1 VANDKKFIV
10 KNGLLTQ
17 ETVVIGS
24 TTDNGVNKLQV
35 TGSSIFTQ
43 ATGSTPTIN
52 ITNSGG
58 TSNSIIAQFTGDSDS
73 LRIVNIG
80 TGDYAILN
88 SQQNNGIRFHDGTSG
103 VEILYNGAVD
113 IDFNSAGIDF
123 KREPSYL
130 GDVFWNAGND
140 GAGSGL
146 DADLLDGLDSLQF
159 LRSDQDDTFDGNL
172 IITGNLTIQGT
183 TTTINTETVLI
194 ADNIITLNSNFT
206 GSTPTEN
213 AGIEVERGTLTNS
226 SLVWDELNDW
236 WKLISAGTDLG
247 RIITTAD
254 EGSGNGFDADTVD
267 GLQAAQFLRSD
278 ANDTATGD
286 IIFQGTI
293 TVGNNTAAGALITMD
308 GQAGNRYIFSN
319 NGEIGFL
326 NSAFAY
332 AAHSDAANNWRVLN
346 DTYAKRF
353 IDADNNTYLLD
364 PASTSVL
371 NTIDLEGQI
380 RHNGDTNTYIGFN
393 AADSFEVRTGGSAR
407 LTVTNSAVTAT
418 QNFVGPRFVD
428 SNNNAYFA
436 DPASASVFNTLGIDS
451 DLFHNGDTDNKISFG
466 ADVQTF
472 QTGGTTR
479 LTINNT
485 TVTSTVDF
493 VGPRFVDSAN
503 LNKFADPAGTS
514 EFTSANFYN
523 GSTTANNEINIGR
536 SATER
541 FNINVTGGQGYI
553 RYYQDETNGTDHSVN
568 FEIISSSIGLNRFNF
583 NKNIDVGSN
592 SVSGAFGVFS
602 SGVYGSVF
610 YDFENELFFADFNNT
625 GNSINMAGTIRG
637 GNGSLAAPTYTFGS
651 DTNTGMYR
659 FGTDTIGFSA
669 GGNDE
674 FRILTT
680 YALAVGQM
688 RSPIFYDSNNTA
700 YYGDFASTSNMN
712 RIDLDDYIRHRGDLD
727 TYFGFS
733 AADTIIA
740 VTANTTRLTINTTGI
755 TSTLDVTAPNFYGAR
770 FYDSGNVAY
779 YADPASA
786 SVFNTLGID
795 SDLFHNGDTD
805 NKISFGTDTQTF
817 QTGGATRLT
826 INNTTVTSAVN
837 VFAPQYYT
845 NDYLIHNGDTNTYIG
860 FDANDRF
867 GAWTAGIKRI
877 NVDTEV
883 DLLVNTNV
891 TGNLDVTGRA
901 TIGNSLTR
909 PANLSVLTNSAAR
922 IGGSDVHLHIASLSA
937 TGNYAVALQS
947 GRQSDN
953 ASFPMALQPNGGN
966 VGIGTLTA
974 GSTLTINKTTAQGNN
989 PFAAGASLLSLGDV
1003 GIVDFSIRTDSFRNI
1018 WNIVESTGQF
1028 VFADSGAA
1036 IFLAMDA
1043 ATGDVI
1049 IGDQTAQFA
1058 TPDGAPTF
1066 LGALDANKLHVN
1078 GGIQLNGIANALSIY
1093 AADAANTAIN
1103 AATFLA
1109 VNELGFSAGGGF
1121 YMNDTANIR
1130 IRNNLTLTSTGD
1142 FRAARFVDV
1151 NNTNYFA
1158 DPAGDSQFN
1167 TLDIDDYIR
1176 HRGDLNTY
1184 MGFDAADGMTFVT
1197 GGTERFNLDNDSADF
1212 SVNVYAPRYYDSNNN
1227 AYYGD
1232 FASTSNMNRIDLDDY
1247 IRHRGD
1253 LDTYIGFPSNDSF
1266 EVRTGN
1272 AQRLLVNNTAVTA
1285 VNQMRS
1291 PIYYDSANINFY
1303 GDFAG
1308 TSVMA
1313 RITLPQNTV
1322 GVSHASNANI
1332 PTYYIG
1338 QQTGDNDAWKIF
1350 SESPAGTNTGA
1361 LIIQSEDDHDA
1372 NETIRLRFKRTA
1384 TPFQTT
1390 DSLIARFDYVEAT
1403 GSFRAPT
1410 FFDSNNTAF
1419 FLDPASSSRLNNISL
1434 VGQIIH
1440 DGDTNTFLDFNA
1452 ADSFRV
1458 VTGGT
1463 TRLTVNNTA
1472 VTAASSFDAPIFRDS
1487 QNTAY
1492 SLNGNTSSA
1501 WRISTPTGYVDV
1513 GPQNSSFTHFQTD
1526 RPKFYFQQTVA
1537 FDGAGI
1543 EAYDANAN
1551 AYFPRYFD
1559 FNDNFY
1565 YGDFDGFSRMNGI
1578 TFGNPGNGTNTKGRW
1593 LSIEG
1598 NTDTSGEGS
1607 ARIFFAEHNST
1618 TASQDLYG
1626 AALAYRG
1633 GSATVNSA
1641 TGQPTT
1647 LTGLNNGEWGLLGY
1661 DNNVNGNWAMKG
1673 PRDASFV
1680 QARVAFRAPLFVDSN
1695 NTAFFVDPASTSITN
1710 VMRANQFQI
1719 DGSTYIID
1727 SPSGQ
1732 YGSIRVDGAAGGWA
1746 GYAIRD
1752 DWVFMA
1758 NGAENAGIYND
1769 TDNKWAIQF
1778 IRNAG
1783 TDLLFNAV
1791 KQAETENGY
1800 FLATNQMRAPIYY
1813 APSST
1818 SYWLDLDVANTSD
1831 ALRIP
1836 GRINRQNFA
1845 TGNGST
1851 NFFLTAQDRNH
1862 FIWNTATNW
1871 GIFWATDTAAAYR
1884 HVPFVDNMI
1893 TFVGAGN
1900 TRAAIDLDNGNAY
1913 FQGGVTA
1920 ATFAISGGNENL
1932 GLLKTYGS
1940 GLGDTMLF
1948 DATEYWEKRVI
1959 LPMQGVENNATSVT
1973 AEYVKNNNGPFA
1985 STYVLRTN
1993 QYRTFDSDYIPVE
2006 PGEQIYGE
2014 IAARYISGTGSLLY
2028 MGVRRYDKDKRPIAS
2043 NDGIE
2048 YFVASAVNVTN
2059 TGWTTYRSHT
2069 TIPTTHTPF
2078 NGSDGGG
2085 CKYVRVIVLMN
2096 YQAAGALRE
2105 FGPPVLKRANHLS
2118 NIVTQNISA
2127 EGNITATG
2135 NIAASGTVTG
2145 TQFIDANN
2153 GSYLVDPTGTS
2164 VINELRVDE
2173 FIRHNG
2179 DTNTYLRFI
2188 AADDFQIVV
2197 GGRQALRMDEGA
2209 DPDRLRFVTDTNWTD
2224 SNGDWNMS
2232 RDITVGR
2239 IASAAQDMRAPIF
2252 YDSNNTGFYGD
2263 FASTSV
2269 VNQFL
2274 FTNSTPLRFNTT
2286 STALFDHE
2294 SNSTPAAFRMNK
2306 GGSTLADTSSYGVLQ
2321 LSRTNH
2327 NNGATS
2333 AGAGLY
2339 FTLKDSAGTLRE
2351 YAGIYGRKTVAGTGG
2366 GELVFMN
2373 YERAEQAYLN
2383 SSFFRHVAD
2392 IRAPRF
2398 TDSNNT
2404 AFFVDPASTSVTNI
2418 VRANQIQIDGSTY
2431 IIDSPSGQYGSIR
2444 VDGALG
2450 GWAGYAIRDDWV
2462 FMSNGATNAG
2472 IYNDTDNK
2480 WAIYFA
2486 RNSDV
2491 QIYFNGTW
2499 EERSRSGFMEARGS
2513 YRAPIFYDS
2522 NNTAYR
2528 IDGNGTSRLLTL
2540 QVDNPIQ
2547 GNINGY
2553 AETLLRRDNRTISPS
2568 ADPSGRMRFGFTSWN
2583 NNNSSPYADYLH
2595 LRSYTDASG
2604 GSDNLVSFLK
2614 NGFGMRIWQQTW
2626 NSTTAYST
2634 FRNVALYNTNPG
2646 ASNDLYASI
2655 FYDSNDTTFRIDP
2668 NGTSNIRYL
2677 KSNTAGSSSATRAL
2691 TIKDGGQPEINFG
2704 SYPGAWTSALQIQN
2718 NNNTD
2723 FVWISPLGDG
2733 LNARFRTG
2741 GSGLDIYTDGGVD
2754 TGTYSAFIG
2763 SGSVRSPI
2771 FYDLNNT
2778 AFYGDFAGTSV
2789 VNVLDVRG
2797 EVYND
2802 GWFRNDTGGRGMYST
2817 PYAQHWY
2824 AVGGNDWRLE
2834 GVNSTQAIAFATAG
2848 NATRGYV
2855 YADNGNSIGFL
2866 NNGGNWRMQIVSGDW
2881 VNIAGSSIRAPIFY
2895 DNQDTSYYID
2905 PNNGGRVL
2913 NLGIGLSASNGGKL
2927 SVTGGHGDSD
2937 IRLTAL
2943 GSTLGS
2949 GVTSSMHW
2957 WVSEPGVTWNDGG
2970 FGYNVDNNGGTPS
2983 GFGRPNTS
2991 LGQGYMRYS
3000 TTGFIYVYNTNT
3012 SGTRFQNM
3020 EFRPDGFVIANNY
3033 LQGGNSLRAPIFYD
3047 SNDTNFYSDPN
3058 GGSRLNTTENIG
3070 RVGFS
3075 NYLVSRNE
3083 GGMMG
3088 SYNATGT
3095 ADKVIWTIGESW
3107 PLGNMYGLAYSYG
3120 GFGPFGTQHK
3130 LVLRNNGATYTQF
3143 GFAGSMY
3150 VAGSG
3155 AAQNDFRAPI
3165 FYDSNN
3171 TAYYFNGASLNDT
3184 RFEGVDFRT
3193 MAMISQPGTN
3203 INNSALYRA
3212 RPRSTSDTRYWTG
3225 AMGWSRQDMN
3235 VVATWGSGFID
3246 SWSNP
3251 PNQPAG
3257 TSHWVGVQAFHGNFS
3272 NTQNYGWQMVG
3283 GPIRNLRFRNA
3294 WSGWQAWR
3302 TIPVLDINDNNT
3314 GAMYAGIY
3322 YDSNNTGFYVDP
3334 TAFTNLNTGL
3344 RATDIYARSWFRN
3357 DVAGSGLYNQQTGTH
3372 FYSSTGQEWRI
3383 TGNNDGLAINV
3394 RGLSTYNG
3402 SSRFWLHGA
3411 TDGYQGFLN
3420 SSGGWLFR
3428 MSHNAGLSPGIR
3440 FFEAGESWTGN
3451 IGSDVGKI
3459 EYHANRFYIVSGA
3472 NSDRIVQFRRDGGDV
3487 SWIANDGVFVG
3498 TATSARWADLAERYE
3513 ADAIYEAGT
3522 ILAIGGDK
3530 EVTLYQPGM
3539 PVAGAISVKPA
3550 YRMNDDDY
3558 GNDNSLKSK
3567 MNPFIALKGRIPV
3580 KINGSAKKGQWIIA
3594 DKDGKGRAVDYG
3606 TPGINRFDIIGIA
3619 LENGENEVEVKI

>member
-1 VANDKKFIV
+1 MANDKKFIV

-73 LRIVNIG
+73 LQVVNIG

-194 ADNIITLNSNFT
+194 ADNIITLNSNYT

-254 EGSGNGFDADTVD
+254 EGSGNGFDADLLD
-267 GLQAAQFLRSD
+267 GLDSTQFLRSD

-364 PASTSVL
+364 PAGTSVL

-380 RHNGDTNTYIGFN
+380 RHNGNTDTYIGFN
-393 AADSFEVRTGGSAR
+393 AVDSFEVRTGGSQR
-407 LTVTNSAVTAT
+407 LVVNNTSVTAA
-418 QNFVGPRFVD
+418 QDFVGPRFVD
-428 SNNNAYFA
+428 SDNNAYFA
-436 DPASASVFNTLGIDS
+436 DPASESVFNTLGIDS

-466 ADVQTF
+466 TDTQTF

-503 LNKFADPAGTS
+503 VNKFADPAGTS
-514 EFTSANFYN
+514 ELTSANFYN
-523 GSTTANNEINIGR
+523 GSTTANNEVNIGR
-536 SATER
+536 SVTER
-541 FNINVTGGQGYI
+541 FNINVTDGQGYI
-553 RYYQDETNGTDHSVN
+553 RYYQDETDSTDHSVN

-602 SGVYGSVF
+602 SGVYAPIF
-610 YDFENELFFADFNNT
+610 YDNDNELFYADFNNT

-700 YYGDFASTSNMN
+700 YFGDFASTSNMN
-712 RIDLDDYIRHRGDLD
+712 RIDIDDYIRHRGDTD

-733 AADTIIA
+733 AADTIVA
-740 VTANTTRLTINTTGI
+740 VTANTTRLTINTTGV

-805 NKISFGTDTQTF
+805 NKIQFTIDTQTF
-817 QTGGATRLT
+817 QTGGTTRLT
-826 INNTTVTSAVN
+826 INNTAVTSAVN
-837 VFAPQYYT
+837 VFAPQFYT

-867 GAWTAGIKRI
+867 GVWTAGVKRI

-909 PANLSVLTNSAAR
+909 PNDLSILTNSAAR

-1043 ATGDVI
+1043 STGDVI

-1058 TPDGAPTF
+1058 TPDGTPTF

-1103 AATFLA
+1103 EATFLA

-1121 YMNDTANIR
+1121 FMNDTATMR
-1130 IRNNLTLTSTGD
+1130 IRGNKALLTTGD
-1142 FRAARFVDV
+1142 ITAGNMYAA
-1151 NNTNYFA
+1151 
-1158 DPAGDSQFN
+1158 
-1167 TLDIDDYIR
+1167 
-1176 HRGDLNTY
+1176 
-1184 MGFDAADGMTFVT
+1184 
-1197 GGTERFNLDNDSADF
+1197 
-1212 SVNVYAPRYYDSNNN
+1212 RYYD
-1227 AYYGD
+1227 ADDATYYGD
-1232 FASTSNMNRIDLDDY
+1232 FATTSRV
-1247 IRHRGD
+1247 
-1253 LDTYIGFPSNDSF
+1253 ND
-1266 EVRTGN
+1266 
-1272 AQRLLVNNTAVTA
+1272 
-1285 VNQMRS
+1285 
-1291 PIYYDSANINFY
+1291 
-1303 GDFAG
+1303 
-1308 TSVMA
+1308 
-1313 RITLPQNTV
+1313 
-1322 GVSHASNANI
+1322 
-1332 PTYYIG
+1332 
-1338 QQTGDNDAWKIF
+1338 
-1350 SESPAGTNTGA
+1350 
-1361 LIIQSEDDHDA
+1361 
-1372 NETIRLRFKRTA
+1372 
-1384 TPFQTT
+1384 
-1390 DSLIARFDYVEAT
+1390 
-1403 GSFRAPT
+1403 
-1410 FFDSNNTAF
+1410 
-1419 FLDPASSSRLNNISL
+1419 ISM

-1472 VTAASSFDAPIFRDS
+1472 VTAANSFDAPIFRDS

-1492 SLNGNTSSA
+1492 SLNGNTNSA
-1501 WRISTPTGYVDV
+1501 WRLSTPTGWLDFGSMNV
-1513 GPQNSSFTHFQTD
+1513 SFTHFQTD

-1680 QARVAFRAPLFVDSN
+1680 QARVAFRAPIFTDSN
-1695 NTAFFVDPASTSITN
+1695 DTAFFVDPASTSVTN

-1732 YGSIRVDGAAGGWA
+1732 FGSIRVDGALGGYA

-1758 NGAENAGIYND
+1758 DGPTNAGIYND
-1769 TDNKWAIQF
+1769 TDNKWAVQF

-1783 TDLLFNAV
+1783 TDLLFNGV

-1836 GRINRQNFA
+1836 GRINRQNFT

-1871 GIFWATDTAAAYR
+1871 GIFWATDTGAAYR

-1913 FQGGVTA
+1913 FQGEVTA
-1920 ATFAISGGNENL
+1920 ANFNINGGNEDL
-1932 GLLKTYGS
+1932 GILKTYGS

-1948 DATEYWEKRVI
+1948 DGTEYWEKRVI
-1959 LPMQGVENNATSVT
+1959 QPMQGIENNATTVT
-1973 AEYVKNNNGPFA
+1973 AEYVKNTDGPFA
-1985 STYVLRTN
+1985 SSYVLRTN

-2048 YFVASAVNVTN
+2048 YFVASAVNVTA
-2059 TGWTTYRSHT
+2059 TGWTTYRGHT
-2069 TIPTTHTPF
+2069 TIPTSHTVF

-2105 FGPPVLKRANHLS
+2105 FGPPVLKRTNHLS
-2118 NIVTQNISA
+2118 NIVTQNIDA
-2127 EGNITATG
+2127 EGDVYANRYYDRQNPAFYVDPASTSVMNI
-2135 NIAASGTVTG
+2135 
-2145 TQFIDANN
+2145 IDASNFRDRDNTARFMNPNSGGNVQGTWNWNN
-2153 GSYLVDPTGTS
+2153 GTIDNLNALSFNDPGPNEGIHWRNGNNWRIYESPDNLTTNSAGNLQILYNNNQVGLRINTSGDGTFGRYSY
-2164 VINELRVDE
+2164 
-2173 FIRHNG
+2173 
-2179 DTNTYLRFI
+2179 
-2188 AADDFQIVV
+2188 
-2197 GGRQALRMDEGA
+2197 
-2209 DPDRLRFVTDTNWTD
+2209 
-2224 SNGDWNMS
+2224 
-2232 RDITVGR
+2232 
-2239 IASAAQDMRAPIF
+2239 AQRF
-2252 YDSNNTGFYGD
+2252 YDSNNGSFYGD

-2294 SNSTPAAFRMNK
+2294 SNSTPVAFRMNK
-2306 GGSTLADTSSYGVLQ
+2306 GGTTLSDGSNYGVLQ

-2351 YAGIYGRKTVAGTGG
+2351 YAGIYGRKTIAGTGG

-2373 YERAEQAYLN
+2373 YGRAEQAYLN
-2383 SSFFRHVAD
+2383 SSFFRHVTD
-2392 IRAPRF
+2392 IRAPLF

-2418 VRANQIQIDGSTY
+2418 VRANQFQIDGSTY

-2450 GWAGYAIRDDWV
+2450 GWAGYAIRNDWV
-2462 FMSNGATNAG
+2462 FMSNGSARAG
-2472 IYNDTDNK
+2472 IYNDTDNE
-2480 WAIYFA
+2480 WAIEFA

-2522 NNTAYR
+2522 NNTAYL

-2540 QVDNPIQ
+2540 NVDNVI
-2547 GNINGY
+2547 GGSVNGY
-2553 AETLLRRDNRTISPS
+2553 ASFLASDDNRIIEPNE
-2568 ADPSGRMRFGFTSWN
+2568 DPAGRLQFGFTSWN
-2583 NNNSSPYADYLH
+2583 NNNTAPYADYLH

-2604 GSDNLVSFLK
+2604 GSDNLVTFRKS
-2614 NGFGMRIWQQTW
+2614 GIGMRIWQQTW
-2626 NSTTAYST
+2626 NSGTAYST
-2634 FRNVALYNTNPG
+2634 FRNVALYNENPG

-2668 NGTSNIRYL
+2668 NSISTVRQMRVAGRVNSASYIEGAIEVREFNYGGAQADTYAIAPRIAFHWGGRVASQIALASNGEIRIINNPGT
-2677 KSNTAGSSSATRAL
+2677 ATENFRARS
-2691 TIKDGGQPEINFG
+2691 IN
-2704 SYPGAWTSALQIQN
+2704 A
-2718 NNNTD
+2718 D
-2723 FVWISPLGDG
+2723 
-2733 LNARFRTG
+2733 
-2741 GSGLDIYTDGGVD
+2741 VD
-2754 TGTYSAFIG
+2754 M
-2763 SGSVRSPI
+2763 RSPI
-2771 FYDLNNT
+2771 FYDSNNT
-2778 AFYGDFAGTSV
+2778 ARFVDPASTSQMNQIVINGQSTMATQRAWVASNYGHGIYGVYSPTRYQHVWGMGTSYNLAADGTSTGAGGNFYGLAWA
-2789 VNVLDVRG
+2789 
-2797 EVYND
+2797 YNP
-2802 GWFRNDTGGRGMYST
+2802 NYST
-2817 PYAQHWY
+2817 PGTNAQAKDGLNHQ
-2824 AVGGNDWRLE
+2824 LLLMM
-2834 GVNSTQAIAFATAG
+2834 
-2848 NATRGYV
+2848 
-2855 YADNGNSIGFL
+2855 NG
-2866 NNGGNWRMQIVSGDW
+2866 
-2881 VNIAGSSIRAPIFY
+2881 
-2895 DNQDTSYYID
+2895 T
-2905 PNNGGRVL
+2905 
-2913 NLGIGLSASNGGKL
+2913 
-2927 SVTGGHGDSD
+2927 
-2937 IRLTAL
+2937 
-2943 GSTLGS
+2943 
-2949 GVTSSMHW
+2949 
-2957 WVSEPGVTWNDGG
+2957 
-2970 FGYNVDNNGGTPS
+2970 
-2983 GFGRPNTS
+2983 
-2991 LGQGYMRYS
+2991 
-3000 TTGFIYVYNTNT
+3000 
-3012 SGTRFQNM
+3012 TRF
-3020 EFRPDGFVIANNY
+3020 A
-3033 LQGGNSLRAPIFYD
+3033 
-3047 SNDTNFYSDPN
+3047 
-3058 GGSRLNTTENIG
+3058 
-3070 RVGFS
+3070 
-3075 NYLVSRNE
+3075 
-3083 GGMMG
+3083 
-3088 SYNATGT
+3088 
-3095 ADKVIWTIGESW
+3095 
-3107 PLGNMYGLAYSYG
+3107 
-3120 GFGPFGTQHK
+3120 
-3130 LVLRNNGATYTQF
+3130 
-3143 GFAGSMY
+3143 
-3150 VAGSG
+3150 AGSG
-3155 AAQNDFRAPI
+3155 MWTDGIATSLNSFRAPI

-3212 RPRSTSDTRYWTG
+3212 RPRFTSDSTYWTG
-3225 AMGWSRQDMN
+3225 AMGWSTVDMN
-3235 VVATWGSGFID
+3235 AVGTWGSGFID
-3246 SWSNP
+3246 SWGNP
-3251 PNQPAG
+3251 ANQPAG
-3257 TSHWVGVQAFHGNFS
+3257 TSHWVGVQAFHRNVS
-3272 NTQNYGWQMVG
+3272 NTQNNGWQMVG
-3283 GPIRNLRFRNA
+3283 GPIGNLRFRNA

-3302 TIPVLDINDNNT
+3302 TIPVLDINSNNT

-3322 YDSNNTGFYVDP
+3322 YDSNDTGFYVDP
-3334 TAFTNLNTGL
+3334 TGFTNLNTGV
-3344 RATDIYARSWFRN
+3344 RATEIYARNWFRN
-3357 DVAGSGLYNQQTGTH
+3357 DQAGEGLYNQQTAAH
-3372 FYSSTGQEWRI
+3372 FYSSIAQEWRI
-3383 TGNNDGLAINV
+3383 TGNNNANAMNLRGLA
-3394 RGLSTYNG
+3394 GYNG
-3402 SSRFWLHGA
+3402 TSRFWIHGA
-3411 TDGYQGFLN
+3411 TDGFQGFLN
-3420 SSGGWLFR
+3420 SGGQWVLR
-3428 MSHNAGLSPGIR
+3428 ISHNDGLSPSIQFR
-3440 FFEAGESWTGN
+3440 EEANESWTGN
-3451 IGSDVGKI
+3451 PGNDVGKV
-3459 EYHANRFYIVSGA
+3459 EYHANRMYIVSGA
-3472 NSDRIVQFRRDGGDV
+3472 NSDRIVQFRRDGTDR

-3606 TPGINRFDIIGIA
+3606 TPGINTFDIIGIA

>member
-73 LRIVNIG
+73 LQVVNIG

-278 ANDTATGD
+278 ADDTATGN

-332 AAHSDAANNWRVLN
+332 AAYSDAANNWRVLN

-380 RHNGDTNTYIGFN
+380 RHNGDTDTYIGFN
-393 AADSFEVRTGGSAR
+393 AVDSFEVRTGGSQR
-407 LTVTNSAVTAT
+407 LVVNNTSVTAA
-418 QNFVGPRFVD
+418 QDFVGPRFVD
-428 SNNNAYFA
+428 SNNNAFYADFA
-436 DPASASVFNTLGIDS
+436 GSAGIAINFNGQALGSNGNSIAPTYSFTSDPNTGIYRSTAGTIAFSSNTINVFATGAGSGAYNISFLDLRAPRFIDS
-451 DLFHNGDTDNKISFG
+451 DNVSKFLDP
-466 ADVQTF
+466 
-472 QTGGTTR
+472 GG
-479 LTINNT
+479 L
-485 TVTSTVDF
+485 SQ
-493 VGPRFVDSAN
+493 
-503 LNKFADPAGTS
+503 L
-514 EFTSANFYN
+514 TSANFYN

-541 FNINVTGGQGYI
+541 FNINVTDGQGYI
-553 RYYQDETNGTDHSVN
+553 SYIQDETDSTDHSVN
-568 FEIISSSIGLNRFNF
+568 FEIISSGIGLNRFNF

-602 SGVYGSVF
+602 SGVYAPIF
-610 YDFENELFFADFNNT
+610 YDNDNELFYADFNNT

-700 YYGDFASTSNMN
+700 YFGDFASTSNMN
-712 RIDLDDYIRHRGDLD
+712 RIDIDDYIRHRGDTD

-733 AADTIIA
+733 AADTIVA
-740 VTANTTRLTINTTGI
+740 VTANTTRLTINTTGV

-805 NKISFGTDTQTF
+805 NKIQFTTDTQTF
-817 QTGGATRLT
+817 QTGGVTRLT
-826 INNTTVTSAVN
+826 INNTSVTSAVN
-837 VFAPQYYT
+837 VFAPQFYT

-860 FDANDRF
+860 FDTNDRF
-867 GAWTAGIKRI
+867 GVWTAGVKRI

-909 PANLSVLTNSAAR
+909 PANLSILTNSAAR

-937 TGNYAVALQS
+937 TGNFAVALQS

-1018 WNIVESTGQF
+1018 WNIVESTGQ
-1028 VFADSGAA
+1028 VIFADSGAA

-1043 ATGDVI
+1043 STGDVI

-1066 LGALDANKLHVN
+1066 LGALDANKLHIN

-1142 FRAARFVDV
+1142 FQAARFVDV

-1227 AYYGD
+1227 DYFGD
-1232 FASTSNMNRIDLDDY
+1232 FASTSNMNRIDLDDF

-1303 GDFAG
+1303 GDFAS

-1322 GVSHASNANI
+1322 GVSFASNANI
-1332 PTYYIG
+1332 PDYYIG
-1338 QQTGDNDAWKIF
+1338 QQSGDNDGWKIF
-1350 SESPAGTNTGA
+1350 SESPGGTNTSN

-1372 NETIRLRFKRTA
+1372 NETIRLRFKRTS

-1390 DSLIARFDYVEAT
+1390 DSLIAYFNYVEAT

-1419 FLDPASSSRLNNISL
+1419 FLDPAS
-1434 VGQIIH
+1434 
-1440 DGDTNTFLDFNA
+1440 
-1452 ADSFRV
+1452 
-1458 VTGGT
+1458 
-1463 TRLTVNNTA
+1463 
-1472 VTAASSFDAPIFRDS
+1472 
-1487 QNTAY
+1487 
-1492 SLNGNTSSA
+1492 
-1501 WRISTPTGYVDV
+1501 
-1513 GPQNSSFTHFQTD
+1513 
-1526 RPKFYFQQTVA
+1526 
-1537 FDGAGI
+1537 
-1543 EAYDANAN
+1543 
-1551 AYFPRYFD
+1551 
-1559 FNDNFY
+1559 
-1565 YGDFDGFSRMNGI
+1565 
-1578 TFGNPGNGTNTKGRW
+1578 
-1593 LSIEG
+1593 
-1598 NTDTSGEGS
+1598 
-1607 ARIFFAEHNST
+1607 
-1618 TASQDLYG
+1618 
-1626 AALAYRG
+1626 
-1633 GSATVNSA
+1633 
-1641 TGQPTT
+1641 
-1647 LTGLNNGEWGLLGY
+1647 
-1661 DNNVNGNWAMKG
+1661 
-1673 PRDASFV
+1673 
-1680 QARVAFRAPLFVDSN
+1680 
-1695 NTAFFVDPASTSITN
+1695 TSITN
-1710 VMRANQFQI
+1710 VMRANQFQV

-1727 SPSGQ
+1727 SPAGN
-1732 YGSIRVDGAAGGWA
+1732 YGSIRVEGAVDGTWA

-1758 NGAENAGIYND
+1758 DGPTNAGIYND

-1818 SYWLDLDVANTSD
+1818 GNWLDLDVANTSD

-1871 GIFWATDTAAAYR
+1871 GIFWATDTGAAYR

-1913 FQGGVTA
+1913 FQGEVSA

-1959 LPMQGVENNATSVT
+1959 LPMQGAENNATTVT

-1985 STYVLRTN
+1985 SSYVLRTN

-2048 YFVASAVNVTN
+2048 YFVASAVNVTS
-2059 TGWTTYRSHT
+2059 TGWTTYRGHI
-2069 TIPTTHTPF
+2069 TIPTSHTPF

-2135 NIAASGTVTG
+2135 NISASGTVTG

-2153 GSYLVDPTGTS
+2153 GAYLVDPTGTS

-2179 DTNTYLRFI
+2179 DTDTYLRFL

-2239 IASAAQDMRAPIF
+2239 TGTAVTDFRAPIF

-2294 SNSTPAAFRMNK
+2294 SNSTPVAFRMNK
-2306 GGSTLADTSSYGVLQ
+2306 GGSTLADTSAYGVLQ

-2351 YAGIYGRKTVAGTGG
+2351 YAGIYGRKTVAGIGG

-2418 VRANQIQIDGSTY
+2418 VRANQFQIDGSTY

-2462 FMSNGATNAG
+2462 FMSSGAGNAG
-2472 IYNDTDNK
+2472 IYNDTNNQ
-2480 WAIYFA
+2480 WAILA
-2486 RNSDV
+2486 QQQSDV
-2491 QIYFNGTW
+2491 QIFFNGTW

-2513 YRAPIFYDS
+2513 YRAQIFYD
-2522 NNTAYR
+2522 T
-2528 IDGNGTSRLLTL
+2528 
-2540 QVDNPIQ
+2540 
-2547 GNINGY
+2547 
-2553 AETLLRRDNRTISPS
+2553 
-2568 ADPSGRMRFGFTSWN
+2568 
-2583 NNNSSPYADYLH
+2583 
-2595 LRSYTDASG
+2595 
-2604 GSDNLVSFLK
+2604 
-2614 NGFGMRIWQQTW
+2614 
-2626 NSTTAYST
+2626 
-2634 FRNVALYNTNPG
+2634 
-2646 ASNDLYASI
+2646 
-2655 FYDSNDTTFRIDP
+2655 NDTNFYIDP
-2668 NGTSNIRYL
+2668 NSQSRIVNLEATGTITAEGNEVLTRNLQTTNGNQGWDLHGNFAMQAIYGNHNVLNEGNVYNAALFKGNGWTLYGFNGSWVNLGTVPNLTNGKGKANWGGVTLPRGYTQFIIDCGTSFGYQFMSAFTLTHSTNGNTMDVYFEKSTSAIYNSGTWTIMGSATGVGSWPGGTSVKFSDVVGASYPPYVRLRIIPNFSHPSNVISLGQFFVSAAYGGANSLIGWDNNRNVTFSGSLTASSFIDSDDTTYRLDPNSTSDSAIRVRGGALHGPNPTWGAFLLVGGDGRQNYT
-2677 KSNTAGSSSATRAL
+2677 NTSTASVCTTNGNLHLDAGSGYETY
-2691 TIKDGGQPEINFG
+2691 INYYDGSNVYFG
-2704 SYPGAWTSALQIQN
+2704 NGANSITAQIA
-2718 NNNTD
+2718 
-2723 FVWISPLGDG
+2723 GDG
-2733 LNARFRTG
+2733 TF
-2741 GSGLDIYTDGGVD
+2741 
-2754 TGTYSAFIG
+2754 
-2763 SGSVRSPI
+2763 RSPI
-2771 FYDLNNT
+2771 FYDYNNT
-2778 AFYGDFAGTSV
+2778 GFYGDFASTSIM
-2789 VNVLDVRG
+2789 NTLDIRG

-2802 GWFRNDTGGRGMYST
+2802 GWFRNDTSGRGLYST
-2817 PYAQHWY
+2817 PHAMHWY
-2824 AVGGNDWRLE
+2824 ADTNSRWRLY
-2834 GVNSTQAIAFATAG
+2834 STSTTAQILFTTAG
-2848 NATRGYV
+2848 DTPRGYV

-2866 NNGGNWRMQIVSGDW
+2866 NQSGSWRARIVGGDFAQFD
-2881 VNIAGSSIRAPIFY
+2881 GSSIRAQQFFDSNNTAFYLNPNSTDISLNMDGSVRQARFNKPGLRTVASGSASTGASLAIQQETTEGWTGIFVDFEPFTGWGLWH
-2895 DNQDTSYYID
+2895 DN
-2905 PNNGGRVL
+2905 PNNYFSFTSESATGSIRSFSVPSRISGNRTAYEKFRV
-2913 NLGIGLSASNGGKL
+2913 
-2927 SVTGGHGDSD
+2927 DQ
-2937 IRLTAL
+2937 
-2943 GSTLGS
+2943 
-2949 GVTSSMHW
+2949 
-2957 WVSEPGVTWNDGG
+2957 
-2970 FGYNVDNNGGTPS
+2970 NNGDIIA
-2983 GFGRPNTS
+2983 GRT
-2991 LGQGYMRYS
+2991 GY
-3000 TTGFIYVYNTNT
+3000 
-3012 SGTRFQNM
+3012 
-3020 EFRPDGFVIANNY
+3020 AN
-3033 LQGGNSLRAPIFYD
+3033 
-3047 SNDTNFYSDPN
+3047 
-3058 GGSRLNTTENIG
+3058 
-3070 RVGFS
+3070 
-3075 NYLVSRNE
+3075 
-3083 GGMMG
+3083 
-3088 SYNATGT
+3088 
-3095 ADKVIWTIGESW
+3095 ES
-3107 PLGNMYGLAYSYG
+3107 
-3120 GFGPFGTQHK
+3120 
-3130 LVLRNNGATYTQF
+3130 
-3143 GFAGSMY
+3143 
-3150 VAGSG
+3150 
-3155 AAQNDFRAPI
+3155 FRAPI

-3171 TAYYFNGASLNDT
+3171 TAYYFDGASVNST
-3184 RFEGVDFRT
+3184 RFEGVSNRT
-3193 MAMISQPGTN
+3193 KAMMGLPGRTGFDAEYY
-3203 INNSALYRA
+3203 SA
-3212 RPRSTSDTRYWTG
+3212 RPRITGDVNYWTG
-3225 AMGWSRQDMN
+3225 AMGWGAIDFN
-3235 VVATWGSGFID
+3235 NLAHWGSGFID
-3246 SWSNP
+3246 TWGNP
-3251 PNQPAG
+3251 PNQPSG
-3257 TSHWVGVQAFHGNFS
+3257 TSHWVGTQAWHYTDGGN
-3272 NTQNYGWQMVG
+3272 TRYGWQLVG
-3283 GPIRNLRFRNA
+3283 GPIGNLRFRQSWPGFN
-3294 WSGWQAWR
+3294 AWR
-3302 TIPVLDINDNNT
+3302 TVPMLNVNDGNV
-3314 GAMYAGIY
+3314 GAMYANIY
-3322 YDSNNTGFYVDP
+3322 YDSDNTGFYVDP

-3344 RATDIYARSWFRN
+3344 RATDIYARSWLRN
-3357 DVAGSGLYNQQTGTH
+3357 DNASTGLYNQATGTH
-3372 FYSSTGQEWRI
+3372 FYSSTANEWRM
-3383 TGNNDGLAINV
+3383 TGNNDAGAINI
-3394 RGLSTYNG
+3394 RGLSTFQG

-3420 SSGGWLFR
+3420 ANGSWLFR

-3451 IGSDVGKI
+3451 VGADVGKI
-3459 EYHANRFYIVSGA
+3459 EYHANRFYIVSGS

-3498 TATSARWADLAERYE
+3498 TATSARWADLAERYS

-3522 ILAIGGDK
+3522 VLGIGGDK

-3539 PVAGAISVKPA
+3539 PLAGAISTKPA
-3550 YRMNDDDY
+3550 YRMNDEDY

-3567 MNPFIALKGRIPV
+3567 MNPFVALKGRIPV

-3606 TPGINRFDIIGIA
+3606 TPGINSFDIIGIA

>member
-24 TTDNGVNKLQV
+24 TTDNGLNKLQV

-43 ATGSTPTIN
+43 ATGTTPTIN
-52 ITNSGG
+52 ITNTGG

-73 LRIVNIG
+73 LQIVNIG

-88 SQQNNGIRFHDGTSG
+88 SQQNNGIRFHDGTEG

-123 KREPSYL
+123 KREPTYN
-130 GDVFWNAGND
+130 GAVFWNANND
-140 GAGSGL
+140 GSGSGL
-146 DADLLDGLDSLQF
+146 DADLLDGLDSTQF
-159 LRSDQDDTFDGNL
+159 LRSDEDDTMNGSL
-172 IITGNLTIQGT
+172 IITGNLTVQGT
-183 TTTINTETVLI
+183 TTTINTETILL
-194 ADNIITLNSNFT
+194 ADNIITLNSNYT
-206 GSTPTEN
+206 GSTPTED
-213 AGIEVERGTLTNS
+213 AGIEVERGTLINS
-226 SLVWDELNDW
+226 SLIWDETNDY

-254 EGSGNGFDADTVD
+254 EGSGNGFDADSID
-267 GLQAAQFLRSD
+267 GLDSTQFLRSD
-278 ANDTATGD
+278 VDDTAAGNL
-286 IIFQGTI
+286 IFQGTI
-293 TVGNNTAAGALITMD
+293 TVGNNTAAGATIIMD
-308 GQAGNRYIFSN
+308 GQSGNRYIFSN

-332 AAHSDAANNWRVLN
+332 AAHSDASNNWRVLN
-346 DTYAKRF
+346 DTYARRF

-364 PASTSVL
+364 PAGTSVL

-380 RHNGDTNTYIGFN
+380 RHNGDTDTYIGFN

-418 QNFVGPRFVD
+418 QDFIGPRFVD

-485 TVTSTVDF
+485 AVTSTVDF

-523 GSTTANNEINIGR
+523 GSTTANNEVNIGR

-541 FNINVTGGQGYI
+541 FNINVTNGQGYI

-602 SGVYGSVF
+602 SGVYGSIF

-700 YYGDFASTSNMN
+700 YFGDFASTSNMN
-712 RIDLDDYIRHRGDLD
+712 RIDIDDYIRHRGDTD

-733 AADTIIA
+733 AADTIVA
-740 VTANTTRLTINTTGI
+740 VTANTTRLTINTTGV

-805 NKISFGTDTQTF
+805 NKIQFTIDTQTF
-817 QTGGATRLT
+817 QTGGTTRLT
-826 INNTTVTSAVN
+826 INNTAVTSAVN
-837 VFAPQYYT
+837 VFAPQFYT

-867 GAWTAGIKRI
+867 GVWTAGVKRI

-909 PANLSVLTNSAAR
+909 PNDLSILTNSAAR

-937 TGNYAVALQS
+937 TGNFAVALQS

-989 PFAAGASLLSLGDV
+989 PFVAGASLLSLGDV

-1049 IGDQTAQFA
+1049 VGDQTAQFA
-1058 TPDGAPTF
+1058 TPDGSPTF

-1103 AATFLA
+1103 EATFLA

-1121 YMNDTANIR
+1121 FMNDTATMR
-1130 IRNNLTLTSTGD
+1130 IRGNKALLTTGD
-1142 FRAARFVDV
+1142 ITAGNMYAA
-1151 NNTNYFA
+1151 
-1158 DPAGDSQFN
+1158 
-1167 TLDIDDYIR
+1167 
-1176 HRGDLNTY
+1176 
-1184 MGFDAADGMTFVT
+1184 
-1197 GGTERFNLDNDSADF
+1197 
-1212 SVNVYAPRYYDSNNN
+1212 RYYD
-1227 AYYGD
+1227 ADDATYYGD
-1232 FASTSNMNRIDLDDY
+1232 FATTSRV
-1247 IRHRGD
+1247 
-1253 LDTYIGFPSNDSF
+1253 ND
-1266 EVRTGN
+1266 
-1272 AQRLLVNNTAVTA
+1272 
-1285 VNQMRS
+1285 
-1291 PIYYDSANINFY
+1291 
-1303 GDFAG
+1303 
-1308 TSVMA
+1308 
-1313 RITLPQNTV
+1313 
-1322 GVSHASNANI
+1322 
-1332 PTYYIG
+1332 
-1338 QQTGDNDAWKIF
+1338 
-1350 SESPAGTNTGA
+1350 
-1361 LIIQSEDDHDA
+1361 
-1372 NETIRLRFKRTA
+1372 
-1384 TPFQTT
+1384 
-1390 DSLIARFDYVEAT
+1390 
-1403 GSFRAPT
+1403 
-1410 FFDSNNTAF
+1410 
-1419 FLDPASSSRLNNISL
+1419 ISM

-1472 VTAASSFDAPIFRDS
+1472 VTAANSFDAPIFRDS

-1492 SLNGNTSSA
+1492 SLNGNTNSA
-1501 WRISTPTGYVDV
+1501 WRLSTPTGWLDFGSMNV
-1513 GPQNSSFTHFQTD
+1513 SFTHFQTD

-1598 NTDTSGEGS
+1598 NTGVDGEGS
-1607 ARIFFAEHNST
+1607 ARIFFAEHTST
-1618 TASQDLYG
+1618 TAQMDQFGMS
-1626 AALAYRG
+1626 LAYMG
-1633 GSATVNSA
+1633 GSAQVTSA
-1641 TGQPTT
+1641 SGQPVT
-1647 LTGLNNGEWGLLGY
+1647 LNGLANGEWGLIGH
-1661 DNNVNGNWAMKG
+1661 NGTVDGLWAMKG

-1719 DGSTYIID
+1719 DGSTYVID

-1732 YGSIRVDGAAGGWA
+1732 FGSIRVDGALGGYA

-1758 NGAENAGIYND
+1758 DGATNAGIYND

-1778 IRNAG
+1778 TRNAG
-1783 TDLLFNAV
+1783 TDLLFNGV

-1813 APSST
+1813 APAST
-1818 SYWLDLDVANTSD
+1818 SYWLDLDVGNTTD

-1871 GIFWATDTAAAYR
+1871 GIFWATDTGAAYR

-1913 FQGGVTA
+1913 FQGEVSA

-1959 LPMQGVENNATSVT
+1959 QPMQGVENNATTIT
-1973 AEYVKNNNGPFA
+1973 AEYVKNNNGPF
-1985 STYVLRTN
+1985 SSSYVLRTN

-2028 MGVRRYDKDKRPIAS
+2028 MGVRRYDKDKRPIAT

-2048 YFVASAVNVTN
+2048 YFVASAVNVTS
-2059 TGWTTYRSHT
+2059 TGWTTYRGHT
-2069 TIPTTHTPF
+2069 TIPTSHTVF

-2105 FGPPVLKRANHLS
+2105 FGPPVLKRVNHLS
-2118 NIVTQNISA
+2118 NIATESDLSIG
-2127 EGNITATG
+2127 GNAFITGDLTVDDITAD
-2135 NIAASGTVTG
+2135 V
-2145 TQFIDANN
+2145 IDANIFRDRADTAYYLDPASTAQSLRVRGEIQNPSVWINDGDNFNNYNENIRLFNAPN
-2153 GSYLVDPTGTS
+2153 GVSVIAFSATGTS
-2164 VINELRVDE
+2164 GAPTTSILGYSSYMERRFLNNWQERMY
-2173 FIRHNG
+2173 NG
-2179 DTNTYLRFI
+2179 YL
-2188 AADDFQIVV
+2188 
-2197 GGRQALRMDEGA
+2197 E
-2209 DPDRLRFVTDTNWTD
+2209 
-2224 SNGDWNMS
+2224 
-2232 RDITVGR
+2232 
-2239 IASAAQDMRAPIF
+2239 ASGSYRAPIF
-2252 YDSNNTGFYGD
+2252 YDSNNTAFYGD
-2263 FASTSV
+2263 FASTSI
-2269 VNQFL
+2269 VNIL
-2274 FTNSTPLRFNTT
+2274 
-2286 STALFDHE
+2286 
-2294 SNSTPAAFRMNK
+2294 
-2306 GGSTLADTSSYGVLQ
+2306 
-2321 LSRTNH
+2321 
-2327 NNGATS
+2327 
-2333 AGAGLY
+2333 
-2339 FTLKDSAGTLRE
+2339 
-2351 YAGIYGRKTVAGTGG
+2351 
-2366 GELVFMN
+2366 
-2373 YERAEQAYLN
+2373 
-2383 SSFFRHVAD
+2383 
-2392 IRAPRF
+2392 
-2398 TDSNNT
+2398 
-2404 AFFVDPASTSVTNI
+2404 
-2418 VRANQIQIDGSTY
+2418 RANQLQLDGSTY
-2431 IIDSPSGQYGSIR
+2431 IIDSVAGDYGSIKVNGYR
-2444 VDGALG
+2444 N
-2450 GWAGYAIRDDWV
+2450 GWAGYSINDQWV
-2462 FMSNGATNAG
+2462 FMSSGAGNAG
-2472 IYNDTDNK
+2472 IYNDTNNQ
-2480 WAIYFA
+2480 WAILA
-2486 RNSDV
+2486 AQNSDV

-2540 QVDNPIQ
+2540 QVDNVIQ
-2547 GNINGY
+2547 GSVNGY
-2553 AETLLRRDNRTISPS
+2553 ANFLASDDNRIIAPNE
-2568 ADPSGRMRFGFTSWN
+2568 DPAGRLQFGFTSWN
-2583 NNNSSPYADYLH
+2583 NNNTAPYADYLH
-2595 LRSYTDASG
+2595 LRSYTDSSG

-2626 NSTTAYST
+2626 NSATAYST

-2655 FYDSNDTTFRIDP
+2655 YYDSNNTVFRVDP
-2668 NGTSNIRYL
+2668 DGTSNIRYL

-2723 FVWISPLGDG
+2723 FVWISPLDNGQ
-2733 LNARFRTG
+2733 NARFRTG

-2778 AFYGDFAGTSV
+2778 TFYGDFAGTSV
-2789 VNVLDVRG
+2789 VNILDVRG

-2802 GWFRNDTGGRGMYST
+2802 GWFRNDTSGRGLYST
-2817 PYAQHWY
+2817 PHAMHWY
-2824 AVGGNDWRLE
+2824 ADTSSRWRLY
-2834 GVNSTQAIAFATAG
+2834 STSTTAQILFTTAG
-2848 NATRGYV
+2848 DTARGYV

-2866 NNGGNWRMQIVSGDW
+2866 NNGGNWRMRIVSGDW
-2881 VNIAGSSIRAPIFY
+2881 VDIAGSSIRAPIFY

-2905 PNNGGRVL
+2905 PNSSGRVL

-3020 EFRPDGFVIANNY
+3020 EFRPDGYVIANNY

-3047 SNDTNFYSDPN
+3047 SNDTSFYSDPN

-3075 NYLVSRNE
+3075 NYIVSRNN

-3088 SYNATGT
+3088 DYNTNGT
-3095 ADKVIWTIGESW
+3095 ASKVIWTIGESW
-3107 PLGNMYGLAYSYG
+3107 PIGNMYGLGYQYG
-3120 GFGPFGTQHK
+3120 GFGPYGTQHQI
-3130 LVLRNNGATYTQF
+3130 VLRENGTTYTQF
-3143 GFAGSMY
+3143 GMAGNMHLI
-3150 VAGSG
+3150 GSG
-3155 AAQNDFRAPI
+3155 NATGDWRAPI

-3171 TAYYFNGASLNDT
+3171 TAYYFDGASVNST
-3184 RFEGVDFRT
+3184 RFEGVSNRT
-3193 MAMISQPGTN
+3193 KAMMGLPGRTGFDAEYY
-3203 INNSALYRA
+3203 SA
-3212 RPRSTSDTRYWTG
+3212 RPRITGDVNYWTG
-3225 AMGWSRQDMN
+3225 AMGWGTIDFN
-3235 VVATWGSGFID
+3235 NLAHWGSGFID
-3246 SWSNP
+3246 TWGNP
-3251 PNQPAG
+3251 GNQPSG
-3257 TSHWVGVQAFHGNFS
+3257 TSHWVGTQVWHYTDGGNAR
-3272 NTQNYGWQMVG
+3272 YGWQMVG
-3283 GPIRNLRFRNA
+3283 GPIGNLRFRKSWA
-3294 WSGWQAWR
+3294 GFEAWR
-3302 TIPVLDINDNNT
+3302 TIPMLNVNDGNV
-3314 GAMYAGIY
+3314 GAMYANIY
-3322 YDSNNTGFYVDP
+3322 YDSDNTGFYCDP
-3334 TAFTNLNTGL
+3334 TGFTNLNTGV

-3357 DVAGSGLYNQQTGTH
+3357 DSPNVGLYNQNTGAH
-3372 FYSSTGQEWRI
+3372 FYSTSSQYWVTAGLN
-3383 TGNNDGLAINV
+3383 GNDMNIRGLASYQ
-3394 RGLSTYNG
+3394 GA
-3402 SSRFWLHGA
+3402 SRFWLHGA
-3411 TDGYQGFLN
+3411 TDGRQGFLN
-3420 SSGGWLFR
+3420 SSGSWLFR
-3428 MSHNAGLSPGIR
+3428 MSHNAGLSPGIW
-3440 FFEAGESWTGN
+3440 FYEAGESWTGN
-3451 IGSDVGKI
+3451 IGNDVGKL
-3459 EYHANRFYIVSGA
+3459 EYHANRMYIVSGA
-3472 NSDRIVQFRRDGGDV
+3472 NSDRIVQFRRDGTDT

-3550 YRMNDDDY
+3550 YRMNDEDY

-3567 MNPFIALKGRIPV
+3567 MNPFVALKGRIPV

-3606 TPGINRFDIIGIA
+3606 TPGINSFDIIGIA

>member
-380 RHNGDTNTYIGFN
+380 RHNGDTDTYIGFN

-466 ADVQTF
+466 TDIQTF

-503 LNKFADPAGTS
+503 TNKFADPAGTS

-553 RYYQDETNGTDHSVN
+553 RYIQDETNATDHSVN

-712 RIDLDDYIRHRGDLD
+712 RIDIDDYIRHRGDTD

-733 AADTIIA
+733 AADTIIG
-740 VTANTTRLTINTTGI
+740 VTANVTRLTINTTGI

-867 GAWTAGIKRI
+867 GVWTAGIKRI

-909 PANLSVLTNSAAR
+909 PNDLAILTNSAAR
-922 IGGSDVHLHIASLSA
+922 IGGSDVHLHIASLGVA
-937 TGNYAVALQS
+937 GNYAVAMQS

-953 ASFPMALQPNGGN
+953 ASFPMVLQPNGGN

-1043 ATGDVI
+1043 ATGDI
-1049 IGDQTAQFA
+1049 IVGDQTAQFA
-1058 TPDGAPTF
+1058 TSDATPTF
-1066 LGALDANKLHVN
+1066 LATLDANKLHVN
-1078 GGIQLNGIANALSIY
+1078 GGIQLNGIGNALSIY

-1142 FRAARFVDV
+1142 FQAARFVDV

-1227 AYYGD
+1227 DYFGD
-1232 FASTSNMNRIDLDDY
+1232 FASTSNMNRIDLDDF

-1303 GDFAG
+1303 GDFAS

-1322 GVSHASNANI
+1322 GVSFASNANI
-1332 PTYYIG
+1332 PDYYIG
-1338 QQTGDNDAWKIF
+1338 QQSGDNDGWKIF
-1350 SESPAGTNTGA
+1350 SESPGGTNTSN
-1361 LIIQSEDDHDA
+1361 LIIQSEDDYDA

-1384 TPFQTT
+1384 SPYQTR
-1390 DSLIARFDYVEAT
+1390 DSLIAYYNYVLASD
-1403 GSFRAPT
+1403 SFRAPI
-1410 FFDSNNTAF
+1410 FYDSNNTAF
-1419 FLDPASSSRLNNISL
+1419 
-1434 VGQIIH
+1434 
-1440 DGDTNTFLDFNA
+1440 
-1452 ADSFRV
+1452 
-1458 VTGGT
+1458 
-1463 TRLTVNNTA
+1463 
-1472 VTAASSFDAPIFRDS
+1472 
-1487 QNTAY
+1487 Y
-1492 SLNGNTSSA
+1492 
-1501 WRISTPTGYVDV
+1501 
-1513 GPQNSSFTHFQTD
+1513 
-1526 RPKFYFQQTVA
+1526 
-1537 FDGAGI
+1537 
-1543 EAYDANAN
+1543 
-1551 AYFPRYFD
+1551 
-1559 FNDNFY
+1559 
-1565 YGDFDGFSRMNGI
+1565 M
-1578 TFGNPGNGTNTKGRW
+1578 
-1593 LSIEG
+1593 
-1598 NTDTSGEGS
+1598 
-1607 ARIFFAEHNST
+1607 
-1618 TASQDLYG
+1618 
-1626 AALAYRG
+1626 
-1633 GSATVNSA
+1633 
-1641 TGQPTT
+1641 
-1647 LTGLNNGEWGLLGY
+1647 
-1661 DNNVNGNWAMKG
+1661 
-1673 PRDASFV
+1673 
-1680 QARVAFRAPLFVDSN
+1680 
-1695 NTAFFVDPASTSITN
+1695 DPASTSITN
-1710 VMRANQFQI
+1710 VMRANQFQV

-1732 YGSIRVDGAAGGWA
+1732 FGSIRVDGALGGYA

-1758 NGAENAGIYND
+1758 DGPTNAGIYND

-1818 SYWLDLDVANTSD
+1818 GNWLDLDVANTSD

-1871 GIFWATDTAAAYR
+1871 GIFWATDTGAAYR

-1913 FQGGVTA
+1913 FQGEVSA

-1959 LPMQGVENNATSVT
+1959 LPMQGIENNATSVT

-1985 STYVLRTN
+1985 SSYVLRTN

-2014 IAARYISGTGSLLY
+2014 IAARYISGSGSLLY

-2069 TIPTTHTPF
+2069 TIPASHTPF

-2105 FGPPVLKRANHLS
+2105 FGPPVLKRVNHLS

-2179 DTNTYLRFI
+2179 DTNTYIRFP
-2188 AADDFQIVV
+2188 AADDMQLVA
-2197 GGRQALRMDEGA
+2197 GGRQMLRMSEGT

-2239 IASAAQDMRAPIF
+2239 TGTAITDFRAPIF

-2269 VNQFL
+2269 VNIL
-2274 FTNSTPLRFNTT
+2274 
-2286 STALFDHE
+2286 
-2294 SNSTPAAFRMNK
+2294 
-2306 GGSTLADTSSYGVLQ
+2306 
-2321 LSRTNH
+2321 
-2327 NNGATS
+2327 
-2333 AGAGLY
+2333 
-2339 FTLKDSAGTLRE
+2339 
-2351 YAGIYGRKTVAGTGG
+2351 
-2366 GELVFMN
+2366 
-2373 YERAEQAYLN
+2373 
-2383 SSFFRHVAD
+2383 
-2392 IRAPRF
+2392 
-2398 TDSNNT
+2398 
-2404 AFFVDPASTSVTNI
+2404 
-2418 VRANQIQIDGSTY
+2418 RANQLQLDGSTY
-2431 IIDSPSGQYGSIR
+2431 IIDSPSGQFGSIR

-2462 FMSNGATNAG
+2462 FMSSGAGAAG
-2472 IYNDTDNK
+2472 IYNDTNNQ
-2480 WAIYFA
+2480 WALLA
-2486 RNSDV
+2486 AQNSDV
-2491 QIYFNGTW
+2491 QIFFNGTW

-2513 YRAPIFYDS
+2513 YRAQIFYDS
-2522 NNTAYR
+2522 NNTAYL

-2540 QVDNPIQ
+2540 NVDNVI
-2547 GNINGY
+2547 GGSVNGY
-2553 AETLLRRDNRTISPS
+2553 ANFLASDDNRIIAPNE
-2568 ADPSGRMRFGFTSWN
+2568 DPAGRLQFGFTSWN

-2655 FYDSNDTTFRIDP
+2655 YYDSNNTVFRVDP
-2668 NGTSNIRYL
+2668 DGTSNIRYL

-2723 FVWISPLGDG
+2723 FVWISPLDDG
-2733 LNARFRTG
+2733 QNARFRTG

-2834 GVNSTQAIAFATAG
+2834 GINSTQAIAFATAG

-2905 PNNGGRVL
+2905 PNSSGRVL

-2937 IRLTAL
+2937 IRLTAQ

-3047 SNDTNFYSDPN
+3047 SNNTARFVDPASTSQMNQIVIN
-3058 GGSRLNTTENIG
+3058 GQSTMATQRAW
-3070 RVGFS
+3070 VAS
-3075 NYLVSRNE
+3075 NYGHGVYGVYSPVRYQHVWS
-3083 GGMMG
+3083 MG
-3088 SYNATGT
+3088 TSYNLAADGTSTGS
-3095 ADKVIWTIGESW
+3095 G
-3107 PLGNMYGLAYSYG
+3107 GNLYGLAWAYNPNYST
-3120 GFGPFGTQHK
+3120 PGTNAQAKDGLNHQ
-3130 LVLRNNGATYTQF
+3130 LLLMMNGTTR
-3143 GFAGSMY
+3143 FA
-3150 VAGSG
+3150 AGSG
-3155 AAQNDFRAPI
+3155 MWTDGIATSLNSFRAPI
-3165 FYDSNN
+3165 FYDTNN
-3171 TAYYFNGASLNDT
+3171 TAYYFDGASVNST
-3184 RFEGVDFRT
+3184 RFEGVSNRT
-3193 MAMISQPGTN
+3193 KAMMGLPGRTGFDAEYY
-3203 INNSALYRA
+3203 SA
-3212 RPRSTSDTRYWTG
+3212 RPRITGDVNYWTG
-3225 AMGWSRQDMN
+3225 AMGWGAVDFN
-3235 VVATWGSGFID
+3235 NLAHWGSGFID
-3246 SWSNP
+3246 TWGNP
-3251 PNQPAG
+3251 PNQPSG
-3257 TSHWVGVQAFHGNFS
+3257 TSHWVGTQAFHYTDNGNAR
-3272 NTQNYGWQMVG
+3272 YGWQLVG
-3283 GPIRNLRFRNA
+3283 GPIGNLRFRQS
-3294 WSGWQAWR
+3294 WSGFNAWR
-3302 TIPVLDINDNNT
+3302 TVPMLNVNDGNV
-3314 GAMYAGIY
+3314 GAMYANIY
-3322 YDSNNTGFYVDP
+3322 YDSDNTGFYVDP
-3334 TAFTNLNTGL
+3334 TAFTNLNTGV
-3344 RATDIYARSWFRN
+3344 RATSIYARSWFYN
-3357 DVAGSGLYNQQTGTH
+3357 DNAGQGLYNIATGTH

-3498 TATSARWADLAERYE
+3498 TATSARYADLAERYE

-3522 ILAIGGDK
+3522 VLGIGGDK

-3539 PVAGAISVKPA
+3539 PLAGAISTKPA

-3567 MNPFIALKGRIPV
+3567 MNPFVALKGRIPV

-3606 TPGINRFDIIGIA
+3606 SDVNKHEIIGVAIG
-3619 LENGENEVEVKI
+3619 NGDGEVEVKI